1 MADAT
6 CPHCN
11 GGCIVPAN
19 TPAVICPHCQ
29 QRFTV
34 TKRQPGQGPPSVPT
48 NRQQPAPRS
57 RTALRL
63 AGLVMLLWGCLVWL
77 ILFLNTSTLF
87 AVLDKSDDKAGNGL
101 LVIMAMGST
110 ALELTLAT
118 FAAAA
123 AVGMLVAVD
132 LMDL

>member
-1 MADAT
+1 
-6 CPHCN
+6 
-11 GGCIVPAN
+11 
-19 TPAVICPHCQ
+19 
-29 QRFTV
+29 
-34 TKRQPGQGPPSVPT
+34 
-48 NRQQPAPRS
+48 
-57 RTALRL
+57 
-63 AGLVMLLWGCLVWL
+63 MLLWGCLVWL